1 MLTNIHRYYL
11 YSEEQPYLNYDYRR
25 LDTKQ
30 FRYRLL
36 IHTNDRQFP
45 LDPAVQLSNQKVL
58 FPNHKNLHSLHH

>member
-45 LDPAVQLSNQKVL
+45 LT
-58 FPNHKNLHSLHH
+58 FPHNNGTRAESAENTVF